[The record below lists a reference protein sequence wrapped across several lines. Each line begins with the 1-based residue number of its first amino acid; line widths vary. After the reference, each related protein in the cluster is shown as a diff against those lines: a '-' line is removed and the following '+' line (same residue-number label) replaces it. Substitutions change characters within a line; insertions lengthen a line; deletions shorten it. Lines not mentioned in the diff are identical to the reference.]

1 MDSQLTKKAKAIIEK
16 IIYITLAPSSKD
28 GDPWNTP
35 LVAAYDNNYNF
46 YWRSGKDSMHSRNI
60 NANGKAFIVIYNT
73 EPLQWGERDAVY
85 IKATVTELSDE
96 NEINNVLPL
105 IDKRSGKTF
114 GKAENFLNDAPRR
127 VYKAV
132 IKKVWMNV
140 DREVDGH
147 FVDKR
152 VEIKLSLR

>member
-1 MDSQLTKKAKAIIEK
+1 M
-16 IIYITLAPSSKD
+16 
-28 GDPWNTP
+28 
-35 LVAAYDNNYNF
+35 
-46 YWRSGKDSMHSRNI
+46 
-60 NANGKAFIVIYNT
+60 
-73 EPLQWGERDAVY
+73 
-85 IKATVTELSDE
+85 
-96 NEINNVLPL
+96 LPL